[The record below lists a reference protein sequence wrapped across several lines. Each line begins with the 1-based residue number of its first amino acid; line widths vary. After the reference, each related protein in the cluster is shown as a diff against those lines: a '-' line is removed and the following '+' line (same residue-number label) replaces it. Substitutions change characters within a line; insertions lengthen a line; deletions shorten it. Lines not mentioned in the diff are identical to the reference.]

1 MRAPNAAARQGALR
15 MVRWGLVAVAVV
27 ATLIAL
33 TLAVPVR
40 SWRSGEVPLPPLQA
54 NAGPLPVAQRIWI
67 DTDPACGTGST
78 RDPDD
83 CLALL
88 LLLRTDEVQVAGV
101 SSVFGNAELA
111 ETDATLRTLLDQVH
125 AGGAHTPAAWRGCAV
140 ALDDSPCPA
149 DTPAVQALARALQE
163 APLTVLALG
172 PLTNLAALLDTRPD
186 LARRIVRVVAVMG
199 RRPGH
204 RFHPSTAA
212 QAAPSGAMP
221 MLLGHGPLFRDLNFV
236 LDRSAARR
244 TLAAQVPLTLVPYD
258 AARDVLLTPRDL
270 ERLRAQEGAAA
281 WVAQRSTA
289 WLRFWQTEVGA
300 DGFMPFDLVAA
311 AQLIVPARF
320 DCPLVQAW
328 IGRDPLLGVLDR
340 APALLVA
347 QTPPP
352 ADAQVQ
358 APARYCTHTDVRMRE
373 LFE

>member
-1 MRAPNAAARQGALR
+1 MAARGRWRPARLA
-15 MVRWGLVAVAVV
+15 RWGLAVV
-27 ATLIAL
+27 AAAVAFLAL
-33 TLAVPVR
+33 TLAVPVPT
-40 SWRSGEVPLPPLQA
+40 WRSGEIALPPLQRDA
-54 NAGPLPVAQRIWI
+54 APLAAARRIWI
-67 DTDPACGTGST
+67 DTDAACGTGGT

-101 SSVFGNAELA
+101 SSVFGNAPLSD
-111 ETDATLRTLLDQVH
+111 TDATLRELLAQLRAD
-125 AGGAHTPAAWRGCAV
+125 GERTPAAWRGCAV

-149 DTPAVQALARALQE
+149 DTPAVRALARALE
-163 APLTVLALG
+163 DAPLTVLALG
-172 PLTNLAALLDTRPD
+172 PLTNIATLLESRPD
-186 LARRIVRVVAVMG
+186 LAPRIVRVVAVMG

-212 QAAPSGAMP
+212 QEAPSGATP

-244 TLAAQVPLTLVPYD
+244 TLAAQLPLTLVPYD
-258 AARDVLLTPRDL
+258 AARNVRVAPREL
-270 ERLRAQEGAAA
+270 EQLRAQGGAAA
-281 WVAQRSTA
+281 WVAQQSTA
-289 WLRFWQTEVGA
+289 WLRFWQAQVGV

-311 AQLIVPARF
+311 AHLIVPARF
-320 DCPLVQAW
+320 DCPAVQAW

-347 QTPPP
+347 QAPPP
-352 ADAQVQ
+352 ADALAQ
-358 APARYCTHTDVRMRE
+358 APARYCMHTDVRVRE

>member
-1 MRAPNAAARQGALR
+1 MRARRGLQHQGLPRLA
-15 MVRWGLVAVAVV
+15 RWGLAVV
-27 ATLIAL
+27 GAAAALVAL
-33 TLAVPVR
+33 TLALPVPA
-40 SWRSGEVPLPPLQA
+40 WRSGEVALPPLQG
-54 NAGPLPVAQRIWI
+54 NAGPMAQARRIWI

-111 ETDATLRTLLDQVH
+111 ETDATLHALLDALRADGEH
-125 AGGAHTPAAWRGCAV
+125 APAAWRGCAV

-172 PLTNLAALLDTRPD
+172 PLTNIATLLQARPELAS
-186 LARRIVRVVAVMG
+186 RIVRVVAVMG

-204 RFHPSTAA
+204 RFHPSTAGHT
-212 QAAPSGAMP
+212 APSGATP

-236 LDRSAARR
+236 LDRSAARS

-258 AARDVLLTPRDL
+258 AARAVLLVPRDL
-270 ERLRAQEGAAA
+270 ERLRTQDGAAR
-281 WVAQRSTA
+281 WVAQRSAA
-289 WLRFWQTEVGA
+289 WLRFWQSQVGVE
-300 DGFMPFDLVAA
+300 GFMPFDLVAA

-320 DCPLVQAW
+320 DCPSVQAW
-328 IGRDPLLGVLDR
+328 VGRDPLLGVLDR

-347 QTPPP
+347 QAPPP
-352 ADAQVQ
+352 ADAQVS
-358 APARYCTHTDVRMRE
+358 AAARYCAHTDVRVRE